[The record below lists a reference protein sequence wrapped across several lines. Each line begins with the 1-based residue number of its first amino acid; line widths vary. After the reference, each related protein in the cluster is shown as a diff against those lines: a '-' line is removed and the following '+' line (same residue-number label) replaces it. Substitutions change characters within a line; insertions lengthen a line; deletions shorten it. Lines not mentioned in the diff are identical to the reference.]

1 MNALSLGLLALLTH
15 LSSAYWLGYQP
26 YTTSSPLV
34 TESSSTFPKPLPFSR
49 PTTHFYGHRTISSSE
64 IYSPRRESSATVERP
79 EMYSPT
85 QPTAPPTTAKPVPVV
100 EHRPAEDTDTGSY
113 AYTTIPYIP
122 TINTY
127 PVEVTVDEDTE
138 TSTEAP
144 YIVSTAEAN
153 ITTKLSPIPY
163 IVSTMYSVVPPG
175 NPASITTTG
184 VPTNSGTTEATASIA
199 KPYIVSTM
207 YPVIPPGNL
216 VSLDTGDEQ
225 TNSVTTEDTA
235 STITIPYIVSTMYP
249 VIPPGHSASRTT
261 DGEAT
266 NSGTNEDTASIIT
279 KPYIVSTMYP
289 VIPPGNRASRTTD
302 DEATN
307 SGTNEDTASI
317 ITIVTTMNPVP
328 QSFPESS
335 IEDAQQASPDST
347 SEVATLSEVDREPR
361 VNPSSFYD
369 LFGYSSFT
377 KTPQPDSRNTGADVR
392 STKYLDISTTK
403 DSEFVDFSS
412 STDSGDFPTISA
424 ATEVFTMP
432 LPSAKDI
439 RIISDEDTRP
449 ASSLPYDAQSS
460 LYRMFD
466 FKSYDQSDS
475 SKYRDQ
481 TSRDGPYCHMEEK
494 VEYEDKCET
503 YKEKTCHTQNREKC
517 HPESVLKCRPVLR
530 SKVEE
535 VCLNVTDE
543 SCSLKETEEQLSV
556 EEPYTVDNCYKVMK
570 QVCDQNYEVLVT
582 EKEQEQCVDLETVDC
597 TEESVTV
604 SDSKCTEAVEFN
616 CQQDEY
622 REGVSCVQTPNKC
635 VTIPRQVMVTTCQA
649 TTTLCHNLTSQQ
661 VVPVMTEVCHDQP
674 TSVCR
679 KVERV
684 RPVIRK
690 NYSYTVSC
698 DKVERES
705 CKLVEKVKL
714 EPSCV
719 TEDRPVCEH
728 HLGDEECREER
739 KLFCYKEKK
748 VVEVKVCDDHFET
761 FEL

>member
-1 MNALSLGLLALLTH
+1 
-15 LSSAYWLGYQP
+15 
-26 YTTSSPLV
+26 
-34 TESSSTFPKPLPFSR
+34 
-49 PTTHFYGHRTISSSE
+49 
-64 IYSPRRESSATVERP
+64 
-79 EMYSPT
+79 
-85 QPTAPPTTAKPVPVV
+85 
-100 EHRPAEDTDTGSY
+100 
-113 AYTTIPYIP
+113 
-122 TINTY
+122 
-127 PVEVTVDEDTE
+127 
-138 TSTEAP
+138 
-144 YIVSTAEAN
+144 
-153 ITTKLSPIPY
+153 
-163 IVSTMYSVVPPG
+163 
-175 NPASITTTG
+175 
-184 VPTNSGTTEATASIA
+184 
-199 KPYIVSTM
+199 M
-207 YPVIPPGNL
+207 YPVIPPGNPD
-216 VSLDTGDEQ
+216 SRTTGDEQ
-225 TNSVTTEDTA
+225 TNSG
-235 STITIPYIVSTMYP
+235 SN
-249 VIPPGHSASRTT
+249 
-261 DGEAT
+261 EA
-266 NSGTNEDTASIIT
+266 TASIIT
-279 KPYIVSTMYP
+279 KPYIVSTIFP
-289 VIPPGNRASRTTD
+289 VIPPGNSASRTTD

-317 ITIVTTMNPVP
+317 ITIVSTMNPVP
-328 QSFPESS
+328 QSLPESS
-335 IEDAQQASPDST
+335 IEDAQQASSDSTSEVATRSEESVKEIEDATSSGTNEDTASIITIVSTMNPVPQSLPESSIEDAQQASSDST
-347 SEVATLSEVDREPR
+347 SEVATLSEVSVKDIEDALVQSSIYQVDREPR

-377 KTPQPDSRNTGADVR
+377 KSPQPDSRNTGADVR
-392 STKYLDISTTK
+392 TKKYLDISTTK

-412 STDSGDFPTISA
+412 STDSGEFPTTSA

-439 RIISDEDTRP
+439 RIISDEDTHP

-543 SCSLKETEEQLSV
+543 RCSLKETEEQLSV
-556 EEPYTVDNCYKVMK
+556 EEPYTVDNCYKAMK

-582 EKEQEQCVDLETVDC
+582 EKEQEQCVDLETFNC

-604 SDSKCTEAVEFN
+604 SDSNCTEAVEFN

-622 REGVSCVQTPNKC
+622 REGVSCVQTPTNKC

-661 VVPVMTEVCHDQP
+661 VVPVMTEVCRDQP

-698 DKVERES
+698 DKVEREL

-748 VVEVKVCDDHFET
+748 VVEVKVCDDLFET

>member
-1 MNALSLGLLALLTH
+1 M
-15 LSSAYWLGYQP
+15 
-26 YTTSSPLV
+26 
-34 TESSSTFPKPLPFSR
+34 
-49 PTTHFYGHRTISSSE
+49 
-64 IYSPRRESSATVERP
+64 
-79 EMYSPT
+79 
-85 QPTAPPTTAKPVPVV
+85 
-100 EHRPAEDTDTGSY
+100 
-113 AYTTIPYIP
+113 
-122 TINTY
+122 Y
-127 PVEVTVDEDTE
+127 PV
-138 TSTEAP
+138 
-144 YIVSTAEAN
+144 I
-153 ITTKLSPIPY
+153 
-163 IVSTMYSVVPPG
+163 PPG
-175 NPASITTTG
+175 NLVSIDTG
-184 VPTNSGTTEATASIA
+184 DEQTNSGTTEDTASTITI
-199 KPYIVSTM
+199 PYIVSTM
-207 YPVIPPGNL
+207 YPVIPPGNSDLRTTDEATNSGTNEETASIITKPYTVSTMYPVVPPGNPASRTTTGVPANSGTTEAAASIAKPYIISTMYPVIPPGNL
-216 VSLDTGDEQ
+216 VSMDTGDEQ
-225 TNSVTTEDTA
+225 TNSVTTEETA

-261 DGEAT
+261 D
-266 NSGTNEDTASIIT
+266 
-279 KPYIVSTMYP
+279 
-289 VIPPGNRASRTTD
+289 

-317 ITIVTTMNPVP
+317 ITIVSTTNPVP
-328 QSFPESS
+328 QSLPESS
-335 IEDAQQASPDST
+335 IEST
-347 SEVATLSEVDREPR
+347 SEVATLSEEWVKDIEDAPVQSSIYRVDREPR

-377 KTPQPDSRNTGADVR
+377 KSPQPDSRNTGADVR
-392 STKYLDISTTK
+392 TKKYLDISTTK

-412 STDSGDFPTISA
+412 SADSGDFPTISA

-432 LPSAKDI
+432 LPSAKDL
-439 RIISDEDTRP
+439 RIISDEDIRP

-466 FKSYDQSDS
+466 FESYDHQSDS
-475 SKYRDQ
+475 SKYHDQ

-543 SCSLKETEEQLSV
+543 RCSLKETEEQLSV

-582 EKEQEQCVDLETVDC
+582 EKEQEQCVDLETVNC

-604 SDSKCTEAVEFN
+604 FDSKCTEAVEFN

-622 REGVSCVQTPNKC
+622 REGVSCVQTPTSKC

-661 VVPVMTEVCHDQP
+661 VVPVMTEVCRDQP

>member
-1 MNALSLGLLALLTH
+1 M
-15 LSSAYWLGYQP
+15 
-26 YTTSSPLV
+26 
-34 TESSSTFPKPLPFSR
+34 
-49 PTTHFYGHRTISSSE
+49 
-64 IYSPRRESSATVERP
+64 
-79 EMYSPT
+79 
-85 QPTAPPTTAKPVPVV
+85 
-100 EHRPAEDTDTGSY
+100 
-113 AYTTIPYIP
+113 
-122 TINTY
+122 Y
-127 PVEVTVDEDTE
+127 PVIPPGNPDSRTTGDEQTN
-138 TSTEAP
+138 SGSNEATASIIAKP
-144 YIVSTAEAN
+144 YIVSTMFPVIPPGNSASRTTDDEATN
-153 ITTKLSPIPY
+153 SGTIEDTASIITKPYIVSTMYPVIPPGNPDSRTTGDEQTNSGSNEATASIIAKPYIVSTMFPVIPPGNSASITTDGDDATNSGTIEDTASIITIPY
-163 IVSTMYSVVPPG
+163 IVSTMYPVIPPD
-175 NPASITTTG
+175 NPDSRTTDDEATK
-184 VPTNSGTTEATASIA
+184 SGTTEATASIA
-199 KPYIVSTM
+199 KPYIVSTT

-249 VIPPGHSASRTT
+249 VIPPG
-261 DGEAT
+261 
-266 NSGTNEDTASIIT
+266 NS
-279 KPYIVSTMYP
+279 
-289 VIPPGNRASRTTD
+289 ASRTTD

-317 ITIVTTMNPVP
+317 ITIVSTMNPVP

-335 IEDAQQASPDST
+335 IEDAQQASSDST
-347 SEVATLSEVDREPR
+347 SEVATLSEESVKDIEDAPVQSSISQVDREPR

-369 LFGYSSFT
+369 LFGYKSFT
-377 KTPQPDSRNTGADVR
+377 KSSQPDSRNTGGDVR
-392 STKYLDISTTK
+392 TKKYLDISTTK
-403 DSEFVDFSS
+403 DSEFVEISS

-424 ATEVFTMP
+424 ATEVFSKP

-439 RIISDEDTRP
+439 RIISDEDIRP

-503 YKEKTCHTQNREKC
+503 YKEETCHTQNREKC

-543 SCSLKETEEQLSV
+543 RCSLKETEEQLSV
-556 EEPYTVDNCYKVMK
+556 EEPYTVDSCYQVMK

-604 SDSKCTEAVEFN
+604 SDSNCTEAVEFN

-622 REGVSCVQTPNKC
+622 REGVSCVQTPTSKC

-661 VVPVMTEVCHDQP
+661 VVPVMTEVCRDQP

-728 HLGDEECREER
+728 HLGDEECREEW

-748 VVEVKVCDDHFET
+748 VVEVKVCDDLFET